1 MLLVFHNVQQ
11 RGHEYVEGYVSA
23 VRDRGRVRR
32 GQRRAAPSRSGPD
45 HHRDAIGRSAVS
57 GVWGVHVAGEGPAGA
72 SGQGSARIGAADQ
85 AVVAEASIA
94 VR

>member
-1 MLLVFHNVQQ
+1 VLFGIEDEFDVVSVERLHPGQVQIIIEM
-11 RGHEYVEGYVSA
+11 RSA
-23 VRDRGRVRR
+23 V
-32 GQRRAAPSRSGPD
+32 AP
-45 HHRDAIGRSAVS
+45 VS

-72 SGQGSARIGAADQ
+72 PGQGSARIGAADQ

>member
-11 RGHEYVEGYVSA
+11 RGHEYVEGYVS
-23 VRDRGRVRR
+23 
-32 GQRRAAPSRSGPD
+32 PD
-45 HHRDAIGRSAVS
+45 HHRDAIGSGAVS

-72 SGQGSARIGAADQ
+72 PGQGSACIGAADQ